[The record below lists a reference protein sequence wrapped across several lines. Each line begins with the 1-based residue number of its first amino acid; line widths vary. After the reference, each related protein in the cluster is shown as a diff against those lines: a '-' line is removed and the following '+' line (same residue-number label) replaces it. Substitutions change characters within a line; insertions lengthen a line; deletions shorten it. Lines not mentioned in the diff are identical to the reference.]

1 MSDTTPA
8 KTTQHQTPQ
17 AANASTTLRVQG
29 MDCGG
34 CERKVETAL
43 KRLSHV
49 EQVSASSVAGSVRL
63 TAPPGK
69 NLPHS
74 DIESTITALGYQVI
88 DESVNTAE
96 SKKSSSWWQ
105 SSKGRLVIIS
115 GVLLALAL
123 GLKFVWPTLGSWPF
137 IAATVVGLVP
147 VIQRAWQALKMG
159 NPFTIEMLMSIAA
172 LGALAINAAAEAA
185 VVVFL
190 FAVGEMLEGVAAA
203 QARRSISALS
213 KLTPSTARL
222 LEQGETREV
231 AAASL
236 MPGQRVQVRPG
247 DRLPCDGQ
255 IIAGHSSI
263 DESPVNGESVPRERG
278 EGETVFAG
286 TVNLDGVL
294 EVEVTR
300 SAENNTIARVIRLV
314 EEAQAA
320 KAPVARFIDRFAF
333 YYMPAVVG
341 VALLVAVIP
350 PLVSTMLWSESIY
363 RALALLLI
371 ACPCALVISTPAAI
385 AAGLSVGARNGLLMK
400 GGAVLEQLGK
410 LKRVALDKT
419 GTLTAG
425 KPTVTDV
432 ESLEAGSH
440 LDKSRC
446 AEIVRLAAAL
456 EQGSSH
462 PLAVAISNY
471 YDQQKGAPVP
481 TVQGARA
488 LAGQGV
494 AGRVEGRE
502 LMLVSPRYLQ
512 SFTQQTGEIE
522 TRIAA
527 LEAQGKSLAVLLER
541 GIETGI
547 EREEGIESE
556 RLLGLIALRDEP
568 REDAREGLQALERL
582 GVQAV
587 MLSGDNART
596 VAAIAEQL
604 GIEAEGE
611 LMPEDKAQRV
621 RDWQA
626 QGLGPVGKV
635 GDGINDAPALA
646 AAEVGIAMGSGTDVA
661 LETADA
667 ALLKN
672 RVGGIAEM
680 IALSQATMR
689 NVKTNV
695 ALALGFKAL
704 FLVSTALGITG
715 MWVAVMA
722 DTGATVL
729 VTLNALH
736 LLRYRFNNV

>member
-1 MSDTTPA
+1 MSTTTPA
-8 KTTQHQTPQ
+8 KTSAVSP
-17 AANASTTLRVQG
+17 SPTTLRVQG

-34 CERKVETAL
+34 CERKVEAAL
-43 KRLSHV
+43 NRLNHV
-49 EQVSASSVAGSVRL
+49 EHVSASSVTGSVRL

-69 NLPHS
+69 TLPHS

-88 DESVNTAE
+88 DESVNTTE
-96 SKKSSSWWQ
+96 SEKSSSWWQ
-105 SSKGRLVIIS
+105 SPKGRLVIVS
-115 GVLLALAL
+115 GVLLALAW
-123 GLKFVWPTLGSWPF
+123 GLKFAWPTLGSWPF

-222 LEQGETREV
+222 MEQGEAREV

-236 MPGQRVQVRPG
+236 VPGQRVQVRPG

-263 DESPVNGESVPRERG
+263 DESPVNGESVPRERS
-278 EGETVFAG
+278 EGESVFAG

-300 SAENNTIARVIRLV
+300 SAENNTIARVIKLV

-341 VALLVAVIP
+341 VALLVAIVP

-432 ESLEAGSH
+432 ESLEAGSR

-462 PLAVAISNY
+462 PLAVAISDY
-471 YDQQKGAPVP
+471 YDRQEGASVP

-494 AGRVEGRE
+494 AGHVEGRE

-512 SFTQQTGEIE
+512 SFTQHTGQIKA
-522 TRIAA
+522 RIAA
-527 LEAQGKSLAVLLER
+527 LEAQGKSLAVLIER
-541 GIETGI
+541 GIEG
-547 EREEGIESE
+547 EDGIESE

-596 VAAIAEQL
+596 VAAIGEQL

-621 RDWQA
+621 REWQA

-680 IALSQATMR
+680 IALSRATMR

-704 FLVSTALGITG
+704 FLVSTVLGITG

-729 VTLNALH
+729 VTLNALY
-736 LLRYRFNNV
+736 LLRYRFNEIG

>member
-1 MSDTTPA
+1 MSDTTLA
-8 KTTQHQTPQ
+8 KTQPI
-17 AANASTTLRVQG
+17 TLRVQG

-34 CERKVETAL
+34 CERKVESAL
-43 KRLSHV
+43 KRLNHV
-49 EQVSASSVAGSVRL
+49 ESVSASAVAGSVQL
-63 TAPPGK
+63 TAFEGETLSRPE
-69 NLPHS
+69 
-74 DIESTITALGYQVI
+74 IESTINTLGYKVI
-88 DESVNTAE
+88 DESSATP
-96 SKKSSSWWQ
+96 SSSESTPWWR
-105 SSKGRLVIIS
+105 SPKGRLVLVS
-115 GVLLALAL
+115 GALLALAW
-123 GLKFVWPTLGSWPF
+123 GLKFTWPALGTWPF

-147 VIQRAWQALKMG
+147 IVQRAWQALKMR

-213 KLTPSTARL
+213 QLTPSTARL
-222 LEQGETREV
+222 MEQGATREV
-231 AAASL
+231 SAESL
-236 MPGQRVQVRPG
+236 MTGQRVQVRPG

-255 IIAGHSSI
+255 IVAGHSSI
-263 DESPVNGESVPRERG
+263 DESPVNGESVPRERE
-278 EGETVFAG
+278 EGESVFAG

-300 SAENNTIARVIRLV
+300 SAENNTIARVIKLV

-333 YYMPAVVG
+333 FYMPAVVV
-341 VALLVAVIP
+341 VALLVAIVP
-350 PLVSTMLWSESIY
+350 PLVSSMLWSEAIY

-385 AAGLSVGARNGLLMK
+385 ASGLSVGARNGLLMK

-425 KPTVTDV
+425 KPSVTDV
-432 ESLEAGSH
+432 EGLEAGSSAADI
-440 LDKSRC
+440 L
-446 AEIVRLAAAL
+446 RLAAAL
-456 EQGSSH
+456 EQGSNH
-462 PLAVAISNY
+462 PLAVAIIDY
-471 YDQQKGAPVP
+471 ARGQETPIPA
-481 TVQGARA
+481 VQAAQA

-494 AGRVEGRE
+494 AGQVEGRE

-512 SFTQQTGEIE
+512 RFAHRPSGWEPRIE
-522 TRIAA
+522 A
-527 LEAQGKSLAVLLER
+527 LEKQGKSLAVLVEGER
-541 GIETGI
+541 A
-547 EREEGIESE
+547 
-556 RLLGLIALRDEP
+556 LGLIALRDEP
-568 REDAREGLQALERL
+568 REDAHKGLQALERL

-596 VAAIAEQL
+596 VAAIGEQL

-621 RDWQA
+621 RQWQA
-626 QGLGPVGKV
+626 QGLGLVGKV

-646 AAEVGIAMGSGTDVA
+646 AADVGIAMGSGTDVA

-680 IALSQATMR
+680 IALSRATMR

-704 FLVSTALGITG
+704 FLVSTVLGITG

-729 VTLNALH
+729 VTLNALN
-736 LLRYRFNNV
+736 LLRYRFKDLG

>member
-1 MSDTTPA
+1 MSDTPLA
-8 KTTQHQTPQ
+8 KNQPV
-17 AANASTTLRVQG
+17 TLRVQG

-34 CERKVETAL
+34 CERKVESAL
-43 KRLSHV
+43 KRLRYV
-49 EQVSASSVAGSVRL
+49 ESVSASAVAGSVQL
-63 TAPPGK
+63 TAQDGDV
-69 NLPHS
+69 LLRQE
-74 DIESTITALGYQVI
+74 IESTITALGYRII
-88 DESVNTAE
+88 DETSAADDAGEDTP
-96 SKKSSSWWQ
+96 WWQ
-105 SSKGRLVIIS
+105 SPKGRLVIVS
-115 GVLLALAL
+115 GALLALAWV
-123 GLKFVWPTLGSWPF
+123 LKFMWPDLGTWPF
-137 IAATVVGLVP
+137 VAATVVGLVP
-147 VIQRAWQALKMG
+147 IVQRAWQALRLG

-222 LEQGETREV
+222 LEQGDACEV
-231 AAASL
+231 SAASL
-236 MPGQRVQVRPG
+236 VPGQRVQVRPG
-247 DRLPCDGQ
+247 DRLPCDGT
-255 IIAGHSSI
+255 IVAGRSHI
-263 DESPVNGESVPRERG
+263 DESPVNGESMPREREQG
-278 EGETVFAG
+278 ESVFAG

-300 SAENNTIARVIRLV
+300 SAENNTIARVIKLV

-333 YYMPAVVG
+333 FYMPAVVA
-341 VALLVAVIP
+341 VALLVAIVP
-350 PLVSTMLWSESIY
+350 PLVSSMLWSESIY

-425 KPTVTDV
+425 MPTVTDV
-432 ESLEAGSH
+432 EGLDAGSSGANV
-440 LDKSRC
+440 L
-446 AEIVRLAAAL
+446 RLAAAL

-462 PLAVAISNY
+462 PLAIAIGNY
-471 YDQQKGAPVP
+471 ARHQGVLIPA
-481 TVQGARA
+481 VQAGHA
-488 LAGQGV
+488 LSGQGV
-494 AGRVEGRE
+494 AGQVEGRE

-512 SFTQQTGEIE
+512 RFAARPSGWDARIE
-522 TRIAA
+522 A
-527 LEAQGKSLAVLLER
+527 LETQGKSLAVLLEN
-541 GIETGI
+541 EQP
-547 EREEGIESE
+547 
-556 RLLGLIALRDEP
+556 LGLIALRDEP
-568 REDAREGLQALERL
+568 REDARSGLQALERL
-582 GVQAV
+582 GVSVV

-596 VAAIAEQL
+596 VAAIGEQL

-611 LMPEDKAQRV
+611 LMPEGKAQRV
-621 RDWQA
+621 RQWQA

-672 RVGGIAEM
+672 RVRGIAEM
-680 IALSQATMR
+680 ISLSRATMR
-689 NVKTNV
+689 NVKINV
-695 ALALGFKAL
+695 VLALGFKAF
-704 FLVSTALGITG
+704 FLVSTAMGITG
-715 MWVAVMA
+715 MWIAVMA

-729 VTLNALH
+729 VTLNALY
-736 LLRYRFNNV
+736 LLRYRFHDIS

>member
-1 MSDTTPA
+1 MNNTTS
-8 KTTQHQTPQ
+8 TTT
-17 AANASTTLRVQG
+17 ASTTLRVQG

-34 CERKVETAL
+34 CERKVESAL
-43 KRLSHV
+43 KRLNHV
-49 EQVSASSVAGSVRL
+49 EHVSASSVTGSVRL

-69 NLPHS
+69 TLHQAE
-74 DIESTITALGYQVI
+74 IESTIMALGYQVM
-88 DESVNTAE
+88 DDSATAADSE
-96 SKKSSSWWQ
+96 TSPAWWQ
-105 SSKGRLVIIS
+105 SPKGRLVIVS
-115 GVLLALAL
+115 GVLLALAWA
-123 GLKFVWPTLGSWPF
+123 LKFIWPALGTWPF
-137 IAATVVGLVP
+137 IIATVVGLVP
-147 VIQRAWQALKMG
+147 VVQRAFQALRLG

-213 KLTPSTARL
+213 QLTPSTARL
-222 LEQGETREV
+222 LEQGEVREV
-231 AAASL
+231 SATSL
-236 MPGQRVQVRPG
+236 VPGQRVQVRPG
-247 DRLPCDGQ
+247 DRLPCDGK
-255 IIAGHSSI
+255 IIAGRSSI
-263 DESPVNGESVPRERG
+263 DESPVNGESVPREKE
-278 EGETVFAG
+278 EGEAVFAG

-300 SAENNTIARVIRLV
+300 SAENNTIARVIKLV
-314 EEAQAA
+314 EEAQAS

-333 YYMPAVVG
+333 FYMPAVVG
-341 VALLVAVIP
+341 VALLVAIVP
-350 PLVSTMLWSESIY
+350 PLVSPMVWSESIY

-385 AAGLSVGARNGLLMK
+385 AAGLSVGARHGLLMK

-425 KPTVTDV
+425 TPAVTDV
-432 ESLEAGSH
+432 ESFAADASTDEV
-440 LDKSRC
+440 
-446 AEIVRLAAAL
+446 VRLAAAL
-456 EQGSSH
+456 EQGASH
-462 PLAVAISNY
+462 PLAVAISDY
-471 YDQQKGAPVP
+471 FQHADAGQPTTATLP
-481 TVQGARA
+481 TVQGGRA
-488 LAGQGV
+488 LAGHGV
-494 AGRVEGRE
+494 AGQVEGRE

-512 SFTQQTGEIE
+512 GVAHREGDDFK
-522 TRIAA
+522 RIAA
-527 LEAQGKSLAVLLER
+527 LEAQGKSLAVLIEIDKGLETGK
-541 GIETGI
+541 GIEN
-547 EREEGIESE
+547 E

-568 REDAREGLQALERL
+568 REDARQGLQALERL
-582 GVQAV
+582 GVQAI
-587 MLSGDNART
+587 MLSGDNARS
-596 VAAIAEQL
+596 VAAIGGQL

-621 RDWQA
+621 REWQA

-646 AAEVGIAMGSGTDVA
+646 AAEIGIAMGSGTDVA

-672 RVGGIAEM
+672 RVTGIAEM
-680 IALSQATMR
+680 IGLSRATMR

-704 FLVSTALGITG
+704 FLVSTVMGITG

-729 VTLNALH
+729 VTLNALY
-736 LLRYRFNNV
+736 LLRYRVNDV

>member
-1 MSDTTPA
+1 
-8 KTTQHQTPQ
+8 
-17 AANASTTLRVQG
+17 
-29 MDCGG
+29 
-34 CERKVETAL
+34 
-43 KRLSHV
+43 
-49 EQVSASSVAGSVRL
+49 
-63 TAPPGK
+63 
-69 NLPHS
+69 
-74 DIESTITALGYQVI
+74 
-88 DESVNTAE
+88 
-96 SKKSSSWWQ
+96 
-105 SSKGRLVIIS
+105 
-115 GVLLALAL
+115 
-123 GLKFVWPTLGSWPF
+123 
-137 IAATVVGLVP
+137 
-147 VIQRAWQALKMG
+147 MG

-222 LEQGETREV
+222 MEQGEAREV

-236 MPGQRVQVRPG
+236 VPGQRVQVRPG

-263 DESPVNGESVPRERG
+263 DESPVNGESVPRERS
-278 EGETVFAG
+278 EGESVFAG

-300 SAENNTIARVIRLV
+300 SAENNTIARVIKLV

-341 VALLVAVIP
+341 VALLVAIVP

-432 ESLEAGSH
+432 ESLEAGSR

-462 PLAVAISNY
+462 PLAVAISDY
-471 YDQQKGAPVP
+471 YDRQEGASVP

-494 AGRVEGRE
+494 AGHVEGRE

-512 SFTQQTGEIE
+512 SFTQHTGEIKA
-522 TRIAA
+522 RIAA
-527 LEAQGKSLAVLLER
+527 LEAQGKSLAVLIER
-541 GIETGI
+541 GIEG
-547 EREEGIESE
+547 EDGIESE

-596 VAAIAEQL
+596 VAAIGEQL

-621 RDWQA
+621 REWQA

-680 IALSQATMR
+680 IALSRATMR

-704 FLVSTALGITG
+704 FLVSTVLGITG

-729 VTLNALH
+729 VTLNALY
-736 LLRYRFNNV
+736 LLRYRFNEIG

>member
-1 MSDTTPA
+1 MSTTTPA
-8 KTTQHQTPQ
+8 KTSAVSP
-17 AANASTTLRVQG
+17 SPTTLRVQG

-34 CERKVETAL
+34 CERKVEAAL
-43 KRLSHV
+43 NRLNHV
-49 EQVSASSVAGSVRL
+49 EHVSASSVTGSVRL

-69 NLPHS
+69 TLPHS

-88 DESVNTAE
+88 DESVNTTE
-96 SKKSSSWWQ
+96 SEKSSSWWQ
-105 SSKGRLVIIS
+105 SPKGRLVIVS
-115 GVLLALAL
+115 GVLLALAW
-123 GLKFVWPTLGSWPF
+123 GLKFAWPALGSWPF

-222 LEQGETREV
+222 MEQGEAREV

-236 MPGQRVQVRPG
+236 VPGQRVQVRPG

-263 DESPVNGESVPRERG
+263 DESPVNGESVPRERS
-278 EGETVFAG
+278 EGESVFAG

-300 SAENNTIARVIRLV
+300 SAENNTIARVIKLV

-341 VALLVAVIP
+341 VALLVAIVP

-432 ESLEAGSH
+432 ESLEAGSR

-462 PLAVAISNY
+462 PLAVAISDY
-471 YDQQKGAPVP
+471 YDRQEGASVP

-494 AGRVEGRE
+494 AGHVEGRE

-512 SFTQQTGEIE
+512 SFTQHTGEIKA
-522 TRIAA
+522 RIAA
-527 LEAQGKSLAVLLER
+527 LEAQGKSLAVLIEI
-541 GIETGI
+541 GIEIGI
-547 EREEGIESE
+547 EGEDGIESE

-596 VAAIAEQL
+596 VAAIGEQL

-621 RDWQA
+621 REWQA

-680 IALSQATMR
+680 IALSRATMR

-704 FLVSTALGITG
+704 FLVSTVLGITG

-729 VTLNALH
+729 VTLNALY
-736 LLRYRFNNV
+736 LLRYRFNEIG

>member
-1 MSDTTPA
+1 MTDTTVKPS
-8 KTTQHQTPQ
+8 Q
-17 AANASTTLRVQG
+17 ASAEPTTLRVQG

-34 CERKVETAL
+34 CERKVEAAL
-43 KRLSHV
+43 ARLQHV
-49 EQVSASSVAGSVRL
+49 EEVSASSVAGSVRM

-69 NLPHS
+69 ALPHAE
-74 DIESTITALGYQVI
+74 IESTITALGYQVI
-88 DESVNTAE
+88 DESADTSDATTHTP
-96 SKKSSSWWQ
+96 WWKTP
-105 SSKGRLVIIS
+105 KGRLVLVS
-115 GVLLALAL
+115 GALLALAWA
-123 GLKFVWPTLGSWPF
+123 LKFAWPSLGTWPF
-137 IAATVVGLVP
+137 VAATVVGLVP
-147 VIQRAWQALKMG
+147 IIQRAGQALKMG

-172 LGALAINAAAEAA
+172 LGALGINAAAEAA

-222 LEQGETREV
+222 MEQGSIREV

-236 MPGQRVQVRPG
+236 EPGQRVQVRPG

-255 IIAGHSSI
+255 IIAGRSSI

-278 EGETVFAG
+278 EGEGVFAG

-294 EVEVTR
+294 EIEVTQ
-300 SAENNTIARVIRLV
+300 SAENNTIARVIKLV

-341 VALLVAVIP
+341 VALLVAIVP
-350 PLVSTMLWSESIY
+350 PLVSPMLWSESIY

-425 KPTVTDV
+425 TPTVTDV
-432 ESLEAGSH
+432 ERFDTDGRVDKNSH
-440 LDKSRC
+440 D
-446 AEIVRLAAAL
+446 EIVRLAAAL

-462 PLAVAISNY
+462 PLAVAISDY
-471 YDQQKGAPVP
+471 FQQQALPTPV
-481 TVQGARA
+481 VEGARA

-494 AGRVEGRE
+494 AGQVEGRS
-502 LMLVSPRYLQ
+502 LTLVSPRAVQ
-512 SFTQQTGEIE
+512 SLVLLSDDIKA
-522 TRIAA
+522 RIAA
-527 LEAQGKSLAVLLER
+527 LEAQGKSVAVL
-541 GIETGI
+541 IEA
-547 EREEGIESE
+547 ESE
-556 RLLGLIALRDEP
+556 NARPLGLIALRDEP
-568 REDAREGLQALERL
+568 REDARQGLQALERL

-596 VAAIAEQL
+596 VAAIGNQL

-621 RDWQA
+621 REWQA
-626 QGLGPVGKV
+626 QGRGPIGKV

-672 RVGGIAEM
+672 RVTGIAEM
-680 IALSQATMR
+680 IALSRATMR

-736 LLRYRFNNV
+736 LLRYRFNDV